1 MARGLGVKNINS
13 KRETKLRK
21 SAKKESAAQPKKRTA
36 QPKKR
41 ATQPSKRGKRAAAEL
56 TNERQMR
63 SFKGEKT
70 FLELPKGI
78 RI

>member
-1 MARGLGVKNINS
+1 MPPDLGVKNIDS

-21 SAKKESAAQPKKRTA
+21 SAKKKSAAQPKKRAA

-56 TNERQMR
+56 TNARQMR
-63 SFKGEKT
+63 SFEGEKT